1 MLFTLPHKNN
11 NLISLNMSTTCA
23 CGYGHT
29 ITLTDDGVVYSF
41 GDNNGQLGLESG
53 VYEDIVSLPTPIS
66 NLPKIK
72 QVSCGLQFT
81 FCVDHEGFVWTFGD
95 YISGQFGIVKPQQS
109 QVLPPQKINDIPP
122 VLSVACGKNH
132 ILIITSDLDLW
143 SCGDNDKGQLCL
155 EHRNSNFE
163 KFLQTSFSNISNISV
178 GKHYSLFQN
187 EKGEIFSCG
196 NNTNGELALGHF
208 DSPQIKPTKIPNLP
222 SNIVTFVC
230 GNSHNL
236 FLDSEGNVY
245 SVGRNSTGELGLG
258 HITDQNVLNQIPNI
272 PLIQTISCA
281 GNSSYLL
288 DFEGNV
294 WSFGDGRLGELGH
307 GDTLYRD
314 IPTKIE
320 NLKDIQQ
327 ISYGSC
333 GCHFLAKDSQ
343 NTIFATGEN
352 YFGELGIG
360 NKKLTLIP
368 TELNSQYSTIW
379 GSDPIAINNRVKSAR
394 K

>member
-1 MLFTLPHKNN
+1 M
-11 NLISLNMSTTCA
+11 
-23 CGYGHT
+23 
-29 ITLTDDGVVYSF
+29 V
-41 GDNNGQLGLESG
+41 
-53 VYEDIVSLPTPIS
+53 
-66 NLPKIK
+66 
-72 QVSCGLQFT
+72 
-81 FCVDHEGFVWTFGD
+81 
-95 YISGQFGIVKPQQS
+95 
-109 QVLPPQKINDIPP
+109 
-122 VLSVACGKNH
+122 
-132 ILIITSDLDLW
+132 
-143 SCGDNDKGQLCL
+143 
-155 EHRNSNFE
+155 
-163 KFLQTSFSNISNISV
+163 
-178 GKHYSLFQN
+178 
-187 EKGEIFSCG
+187 
-196 NNTNGELALGHF
+196 HF

-222 SNIVTFVC
+222 SNIVNFIC
-230 GNSHNL
+230 GNFHNL

-294 WSFGDGRLGELGH
+294 RSFGDGRLGELGH

-352 YFGELGIG
+352 SF
-360 NKKLTLIP
+360 T
-368 TELNSQYSTIW
+368 W
-379 GSDPIAINNRVKSAR
+379 NR
-394 K
+394 